1 MSAVSPGRL
10 GDLLLQVLAEAVV
23 GHAALDLD
31 PELGDVGELDRVV
44 LARPDRLGEV
54 LADLLGVDVEG
65 GDELDVADV
74 VAAEVDVH
82 QARDLLGG
90 VGVLVVLDALDEG
103 VGAVADADDRD
114 ADLAV
119 VDAVAVA
126 AGAVVR
132 DPFSVLMRAK
142 SSSRRGGRL
151 LLRRSSPS
159 GYTSRA
165 RSQRACSSPRTC
177 QTRWPDGERRQ
188 RRHRVDGRGQQ
199 LEVADPGAL
208 GEHQADRE
216 DAPPAPAGWRS
227 RPCTRRPSASAR
239 ARV

>member
-1 MSAVSPGRL
+1 MRLLEDADDVGGLARGL

-31 PELGDVGELDRVV
+31 AQLGDVGELDRVV

-82 QARDLLGG
+82 QARDLLVG
-90 VGVLVVLDALDEG
+90 VGVLVVLDALDEA

-119 VDAVAVA
+119 VGA
-126 AGAVVR
+126 APVGGGAVRAWPLV
-132 DPFSVLMRAK
+132 SLMRKKILLGA
-142 SSSRRGGRL
+142 GGWRYYPRMVTRSVTP
-151 LLRRSSPS
+151 RRSGLGAP
-159 GYTSRA
+159 RA
-165 RSQRACSSPRTC
+165 PCSSPRTC
-177 QTRWPDGERRQ
+177 QTRWPT
-188 RRHRVDGRGQQ
+188 VNA
-199 LEVADPGAL
+199 VS
-208 GEHQADRE
+208 
-216 DAPPAPAGWRS
+216 PAIA
-227 RPCTRRPSASAR
+227 
-239 ARV
+239 